1 MSARHKLQA
10 LFANKSLDPILTSSW
25 LTSNGYSPQLVKS
38 YCEHQWL
45 TPIARGVFLRCGE
58 ELTWQAIIHA
68 LQQQQT
74 NSIHLAA
81 RSALKAQG
89 IYHYVRVVFDLMLC
103 APHNTKLP
111 RWVKTACE
119 GTYPLHY
126 VTYTWLK
133 NPMLGLADYTVDKF
147 TVSIS
152 SLERAML
159 EVCALFPQYYGYEE
173 ATYLMES
180 LNNLQP
186 KVVQTLL
193 ENSTNI
199 KANRLFLHL
208 ASECGHAWLKEV
220 NMGKIE
226 LGHGNRVLS
235 GATRYDKTYKLYVP
249 DTPLNE
255 GLGKENVIF

>member
-1 MSARHKLQA
+1 MNTRNKLQA
-10 LFANKSLDPILTSSW
+10 LFTNKMFDSILTSSW
-25 LTSNGYSPQLVKS
+25 LTNNGYSPQLVKS

-45 TPIARGVFLRCGE
+45 TPIARGAFLRCGE
-58 ELTWQAIIHA
+58 ELTWQAIVHA
-68 LQQQQT
+68 IQQQQK
-74 NSIHLAA
+74 NNIHLAA

-89 IYHYVRVVFDLMLC
+89 IYHYVRVKFDLMLC

-111 RWVKTACE
+111 AWVKLACSDL
-119 GTYPLHY
+119 YPLHY
-126 VTYTWLK
+126 ATYTWLQD
-133 NPMLGLADYTVDKF
+133 PQQGLIDYNVDNV
-147 TVSIS
+147 TLSIS

-180 LNNLQP
+180 LNNLP
-186 KVVQTLL
+186 PEKVQALL

-208 ASECGHAWLKEV
+208 ASECDHAWLKEL
-220 NMGKIE
+220 NTSQIE
-226 LGHGNRVLS
+226 LGHGNRVLP
-235 GATRYDKTYKLYVP
+235 GATRFDKTYKLYVP

-255 GLGKENVIF
+255 GLGKDNVIF